1 MLDKATY
8 LLRHGRLG
16 CHWQRSSLH
25 QRGRSG
31 VALAAVPVGRTLL
44 QLPWRRQQRAY
55 TQGGTRLVVRVP
67 PKLTWHALTKSGKA
81 CQRGVGGRSFES
93 MRNASTLKHRT
104 CRGRR
109 AACRCFQPLLGFR
122 GRASRGARTL
132 FGKLLHVFS
141 GMRPLEFDCSEELQT
156 KASQSWLWCR
166 ANGSWCRW
174 LERRIVQL
182 GPRARLNF
190 DSWPFMQGRATQ
202 DESPSCHAVLQA
214 SFCWCSGPQAQSA
227 ATVSAFTRHHLVAP
241 RSRGGT
247 TRRSK
252 QSPPTN
258 FMVVCCPSLSKSV
271 AWHARLPRSGHGY
284 LGRTLTSE
292 PCFPLPSQASTSPRA
307 AKRYSLDLLL
317 EIKADSHAILSS
329 RRP

>member
-1 MLDKATY
+1 MEGGLPVVASSRCWASGGVRVGALGRCSESFCTSSRECVRSDLIVLRSCRRKRARAGCGVAQTARGAGGLSAGLCNLDRERASILTA
-8 LLRHGRLG
+8 GRLCRVARG
-16 CHWQRSSLH
+16 C
-25 QRGRSG
+25 
-31 VALAAVPVGRTLL
+31 P
-44 QLPWRRQQRAY
+44 
-55 TQGGTRLVVRVP
+55 
-67 PKLTWHALTKSGKA
+67 
-81 CQRGVGGRSFES
+81 
-93 MRNASTLKHRT
+93 
-104 CRGRR
+104 
-109 AACRCFQPLLGFR
+109 
-122 GRASRGARTL
+122 
-132 FGKLLHVFS
+132 
-141 GMRPLEFDCSEELQT
+141 
-156 KASQSWLWCR
+156 
-166 ANGSWCRW
+166 
-174 LERRIVQL
+174 
-182 GPRARLNF
+182 
-190 DSWPFMQGRATQ
+190 TQ